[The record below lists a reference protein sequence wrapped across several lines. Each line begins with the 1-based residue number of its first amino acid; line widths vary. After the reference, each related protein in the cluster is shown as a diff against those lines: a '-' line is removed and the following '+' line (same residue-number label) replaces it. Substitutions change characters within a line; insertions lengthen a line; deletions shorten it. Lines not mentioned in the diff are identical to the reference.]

1 MSALFE
7 TTKILSDLH
16 GVSGRETAVA
26 DKIEEIVK
34 PYADT
39 VYRDALGNLIVF
51 KKGKTAPKSPVM
63 LAAHMDEVGFLVSYI
78 TEKGLI
84 KLINAGGVY
93 GQSLA
98 GRTLYFPRSG
108 ITGVLG
114 KAPIHVR
121 KDEDNEKVPKLDD
134 LYVDI
139 GALSKEEA
147 EKFVKLGDVAA
158 FDTVLREFGDGNI
171 LGKAIDDRLGC
182 ALLIELLKSE
192 LPLDCH
198 FAFTV
203 QEELGLR
210 GAKTAAFAV
219 RPKTAIII
227 DCCGAADNAGFKDND
242 VIARSGAGPVISYA
256 DHATFYDYE
265 LFNATCKV
273 ADDNGIK
280 WQTKTRISGGTDAG
294 SVHTSADGVKVIG
307 ISIASRNI
315 HSAASTA
322 SLKDA
327 EDTLAL
333 TKKVLEYLSNVQ

>member
-1 MSALFE
+1 MLE
-7 TTKILSDLH
+7 TVKTLCDIV
-16 GVSGRETAVA
+16 GVSGRENAVA
-26 DKIEEIVK
+26 DKIEELVK

-39 VYRDALGNLIVF
+39 VYRDALGNLIVY
-51 KKGKTAPKSPVM
+51 KKGAKAPSAPIM

-108 ITGVLG
+108 IYGVFG

-121 KDEDNEKVPKLDD
+121 KKEDEAKVPKLDD

-139 GALSKEEA
+139 GALTKEEA
-147 EKFVKLGDVAA
+147 EKYVRLGDVAA
-158 FDTVLREFGDGNI
+158 FDTELREFGDGCI

-182 ALLIELLKSE
+182 ALLIELLKKD
-192 LPLDCH
+192 LPVDCH

-210 GAKTAAFAV
+210 GAGTAAFAV
-219 RPKTAIII
+219 RPKTAIVI
-227 DCCGAADNAGFKDND
+227 DCCGAADNAGFKEND
-242 VIARSGAGPVISYA
+242 VIAKSGAGPVISYA
-256 DHATFYDYE
+256 DHATLYDYE
-265 LFNATCKV
+265 LYNAVTKL

-294 SVHTSADGVKVIG
+294 SIHTSADGVKVIG

-327 EDTLAL
+327 SDAL
-333 TKKVLEYLSNVQ
+333 TLTEKVLEYLVNVQ